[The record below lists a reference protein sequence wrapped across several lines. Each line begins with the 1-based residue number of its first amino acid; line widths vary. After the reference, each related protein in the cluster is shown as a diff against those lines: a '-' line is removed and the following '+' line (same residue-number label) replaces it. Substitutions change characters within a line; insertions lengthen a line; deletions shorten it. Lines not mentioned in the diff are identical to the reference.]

1 MDKDTTP
8 NHTSIPDHDSPEIV
22 VLNRDLFF
30 GVRIGNALRD
40 AGFRVTFRPATAPF
54 VAYLQA
60 ADPAAALGLI
70 DLGAGPDWP
79 EITAFMGEATRT
91 PILVFGPHTDVDGF
105 RAAKAAGITRI
116 VSNGDFHR
124 DMLGLVRR
132 YARGMGEAAAPARHP
147 DSSLDGSSEI
157 R

>member
-1 MDKDTTP
+1 MDTAPEPAAPAKHDTL
-8 NHTSIPDHDSPEIV
+8 PEIV

-40 AGFRVTFRPATAPF
+40 AGYAVTFRPATAAF
-54 VAYLQA
+54 VAAVRA
-60 ADPAAALGLI
+60 AEPPAVLGLI

-79 EITAFMGEATRT
+79 EIARLTRDVPVT
-91 PILVFGPHTDVDGF
+91 PILVFGPHKDVDGF

-124 DMLGLVRR
+124 DMLGLIQR
-132 YARGMGEAAAPARHP
+132 YARA
-147 DSSLDGSSEI
+147 
-157 R
+157 

>member
-1 MDKDTTP
+1 MDTP
-8 NHTSIPDHDSPEIV
+8 PPPTALTKHDATPEIV

-40 AGFRVTFRPATAPF
+40 AGYTVTFRPATAAF
-54 VAYLQA
+54 A
-60 ADPAAALGLI
+60 AAVRAAEPPAALGLI
-70 DLGAGPDWP
+70 DLGADPDWA
-79 EITAFMGEATRT
+79 EIAQLAQEVPST
-91 PILVFGPHTDVDGF
+91 PILVFGPHKDVEGF

-132 YARGMGEAAAPARHP
+132 YARA
-147 DSSLDGSSEI
+147 
-157 R
+157 